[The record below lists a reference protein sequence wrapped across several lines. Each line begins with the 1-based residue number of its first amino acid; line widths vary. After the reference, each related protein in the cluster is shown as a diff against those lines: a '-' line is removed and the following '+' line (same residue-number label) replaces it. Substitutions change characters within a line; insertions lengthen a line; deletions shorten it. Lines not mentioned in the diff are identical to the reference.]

1 MSEYTLNKIIENAER
16 QAHADFWEMMF
27 KLTLYWAV
35 GYLVFFLFAGMYWYR
50 HGLKE
55 VPHGMRIIVYGLLI
69 CFGMFF
75 FATMKAVYWI
85 SA

>member
-1 MSEYTLNKIIENAER
+1 MSQYYLNKIIENAER

-27 KLTLYWAV
+27 NLTLYWAV
-35 GYLVFFLFAGMYWYR
+35 GYFVFFLYAGIYWYN

-55 VPHGMRIIVYGLLI
+55 VPHGMRIVVYGLLI

-75 FATMKAVYWI
+75 FATYKAIYWI